1 MSELKNIQNINTY
14 YEILNQVLA
23 LLDSED
29 QQFIYL
35 TGAAGTGKTTLIER
49 VLEENALKK
58 IVVAP
63 TGVAALNI
71 GGSTINSAFRIGFD
85 TFPIIQESNDPRFK
99 KLLKNLELLIIDEIS
114 MVRAPMLDAIS
125 ETLKLHRNSNEPF
138 GGIHVLAC
146 GDLFQLPPVV
156 KDNEINL
163 IDEKY
168 ESVYFFSSKSFKEI
182 ENPAFFE
189 LTYSFR
195 QSEDENFYSLLNNI
209 RLGDDLTETISS
221 INRKCFNPDFESE
234 SSLII
239 TTRKYRAEQI
249 NDEMLNL
256 IDGPATSAA
265 AEEHGELNENDL
277 PAPRNLRI
285 KKDAKVM
292 FIKNDS
298 EGRWVN
304 GTIGVVTNCSDKK
317 GKFIRVRVGEEI
329 FKVKREE
336 WNKIKYVYDEYND
349 EMEEEIVSSFK
360 QFPLKLG
367 WAVTIHKAQGLT
379 LESCSIDLGDGAF
392 ATGQTYVA
400 LSRCKTLNSVN
411 LYQELKE
418 RDAMV
423 DSAIKDFHKKNF
435 SSYS

>member
-1 MSELKNIQNINTY
+1 MAKKKIVADENSFDDTLDQI
-14 YEILNQVLA
+14 VD
-23 LLDSED
+23 LLDSEE

-49 VLEENALKK
+49 VVEESDLRK

-85 TFPIIQESNDPRFK
+85 TFPVIQESNDPKFK
-99 KLLKNLELLIIDEIS
+99 KLLKKLELLIIDEIS

-125 ETLKLHRNSNEPF
+125 DSLKVHRNSSEPF

-156 KDNEINL
+156 KDHEVNA

-182 ENPAFFE
+182 KSPAFFE

-195 QSEDENFYSLLNNI
+195 QSEDENFYSLLNNV
-209 RLGDDLTETISS
+209 RLGEDLEDS
-221 INRKCFNPDFESE
+221 INKINASCFNPEFTNE

-249 NDEMLNL
+249 NEEMLNL
-256 IDGPATSAA
+256 IEGPATSAKS
-265 AEEHGELNENDL
+265 EEYGELNENDL

-285 KKDAKVM
+285 KQDAKVM

-304 GTIGVVTNCSDKK
+304 GTIGIVTNCSDKK
-317 GKFIRVRVGEEI
+317 RKFIRVQVGDDI

-336 WNKIKYVYDEYND
+336 WNKIKYV
-349 EMEEEIVSSFK
+349 
-360 QFPLKLG
+360 
-367 WAVTIHKAQGLT
+367 
-379 LESCSIDLGDGAF
+379 
-392 ATGQTYVA
+392 
-400 LSRCKTLNSVN
+400 
-411 LYQELKE
+411 
-418 RDAMV
+418 
-423 DSAIKDFHKKNF
+423 
-435 SSYS
+435 

>member
-14 YEILNQVLA
+14 DEILNQVLA

-168 ESVYFFSSKSFKEI
+168 ESVYFFSSNSFKEI

-304 GTIGVVTNCSDKK
+304 GTIGIVTNCSDKK
-317 GKFIRVRVGEEI
+317 GKFIRVQVGEEI

>member
-14 YEILNQVLA
+14 DEILNQVLA

-49 VLEENALKK
+49 VLEENTLKK

-304 GTIGVVTNCSDKK
+304 GTIGIVANCSDKK
-317 GKFIRVRVGEEI
+317 GKFIRVQVGEEI

-418 RDAMV
+418 RDALV

-435 SSYS
+435 NSYS

>member
-1 MSELKNIQNINTY
+1 MKDSKIKDEVKTFDSTLDQ
-14 YEILNQVLA
+14 ILE
-23 LLDSED
+23 LLDSD
-29 QQFIYL
+29 TQQFIYL

-49 VLEENALKK
+49 VLDENNLKK
-58 IVVAP
+58 MVVAP

-85 TFPIIQESNDPRFK
+85 IFPQIQESNDPRFK
-99 KLLKNLELLIIDEIS
+99 KLLKKLELLIIDEIS

-125 ETLKLHRNSNEPF
+125 ETLKLHRNSSEPF

-156 KDNEINL
+156 KDNEIDA

-168 ESVYFFSSKSFKEI
+168 ESVYFFSSNSFKEI
-182 ENPAFFE
+182 EAPAFFE

-195 QSEDENFYSLLNNI
+195 QSEDEDFYSLLNNI
-209 RLGDDLTETISS
+209 RLGENLSETINN
-221 INRKCFNPDFESE
+221 INKRCFNPEFENE

-239 TTRKYRAEQI
+239 TTRKYRADQI
-249 NDEMLNL
+249 NEAMLNE
-256 IDGPATSAA
+256 IDGPATSAKS
-265 AEEHGELNENDL
+265 EELGELNDNDL

-317 GKFIRVRVGEEI
+317 RKFLRVQVGDEI

-379 LESCSIDLGDGAF
+379 LESCSIDLGNGAF

-418 RDAMV
+418 RDALV
-423 DSAIKDFHKKNF
+423 DSAIKDFHKENF
-435 SSYS
+435 NSSA

>member
-1 MSELKNIQNINTY
+1 MKDSNIKDELKTFDNTLDQ
-14 YEILNQVLA
+14 ILE
-23 LLDSED
+23 LLDSD
-29 QQFIYL
+29 TQQFIYL
-35 TGAAGTGKTTLIER
+35 TGAAGTGKTTLIEK
-49 VLEENALKK
+49 VLEENNLKK

-85 TFPIIQESNDPRFK
+85 IFPQIQESNDPRFK
-99 KLLKNLELLIIDEIS
+99 KLLKKLELLIIDEIS

-125 ETLKLHRNSNEPF
+125 ETLKLHRNSSEPF

-156 KDNEINL
+156 KDNEIDA

-168 ESVYFFSSKSFKEI
+168 ESVYFFSSNSFKEI
-182 ENPAFFE
+182 EAPAFFE

-195 QSEDENFYSLLNNI
+195 QSEDEDFYSLLNNI
-209 RLGDDLTETISS
+209 RLGEKLSETINK
-221 INRKCFNPDFESE
+221 INKRCFNPEFENE

-239 TTRKYRAEQI
+239 TTRKYRADQI
-249 NDEMLNL
+249 NEAMLNE
-256 IDGPATSAA
+256 IDGPAISAKS
-265 AEEHGELNENDL
+265 EELGELNDNDL

-317 GKFIRVRVGEEI
+317 GRFLRVQVGDEI

-379 LESCSIDLGDGAF
+379 LESCSIDLGNGAF

-418 RDAMV
+418 RDALV
-423 DSAIKDFHKKNF
+423 DSAIKDFHKENF
-435 SSYS
+435 SSST

>member
-1 MSELKNIQNINTY
+1 
-14 YEILNQVLA
+14 
-23 LLDSED
+23 
-29 QQFIYL
+29 
-35 TGAAGTGKTTLIER
+35 
-49 VLEENALKK
+49 
-58 IVVAP
+58 
-63 TGVAALNI
+63 
-71 GGSTINSAFRIGFD
+71 
-85 TFPIIQESNDPRFK
+85 
-99 KLLKNLELLIIDEIS
+99 

-125 ETLKLHRNSNEPF
+125 ETLKLHRNSKEPF

-156 KDNEINL
+156 KENEVNI

-168 ESVYFFSSKSFKEI
+168 ESVYFFSADSFKEI
-182 ENPAFFE
+182 ASPKFFE

-195 QSEDENFYSLLNNI
+195 QSEDEDFYSLLNNV
-209 RLGDDLTETISS
+209 RLGKNLSETIKT
-221 INRKCFNPDFESE
+221 INRRCFNPEFENE

-239 TTRKYRAEQI
+239 TTRKYRADQI
-249 NDEMLNL
+249 NEEMLSL
-256 IDGPATSAA
+256 IEGPATSAKS
-265 AEEHGELNENDL
+265 EELGDLNENDL

-304 GTIGVVTNCSDKK
+304 GTIGIVTNCSDKK
-317 GKFIRVRVGEEI
+317 GRFLRVRVGDEI

-379 LESCSIDLGDGAF
+379 LESCSIDLGHGAF

-418 RDAMV
+418 RDALV
-423 DSAIKDFHKKNF
+423 DSAIKDFHEINF
-435 SSYS
+435 SS

>member
-1 MSELKNIQNINTY
+1 MTKSVDMDGISSFED
-14 YEILNQVLA
+14 VLGGVLD
-23 LLDSED
+23 LLDSDE

-35 TGAAGTGKTTLIER
+35 TGAAGTGKTTLIEK
-49 VLEENALKK
+49 VLDENNLKK

-85 TFPIIQESNDPRFK
+85 TFPVIQESNDPRFK
-99 KLLKNLELLIIDEIS
+99 KLLKKLELLIIDEIS

-125 ETLKLHRNSNEPF
+125 ETLKLYRNSEEPF

-156 KDNEINL
+156 KDHEVNA

-168 ESVYFFSSKSFKEI
+168 ESVYFFSSSSFKEI
-182 ENPAFFE
+182 KNPSFFE

-195 QSEDENFYSLLNNI
+195 QSEDKNFYSLLNNI
-209 RLGDDLTETISS
+209 RLGENLEDS
-221 INRKCFNPDFESE
+221 INQINRACFNPDFENE

-249 NDEMLNL
+249 NEEMLNF
-256 IDGPATSAA
+256 IEGPATSAKS
-265 AEEHGELNENDL
+265 EEFGEFNENDL
-277 PAPRNLRI
+277 PAPRNLRV
-285 KKDAKVM
+285 KKGAKVM

-304 GTIGVVTNCSDKK
+304 GTIGEVTNCSDKK
-317 GKFIRVRVGEEI
+317 GRFLRVQVGDDI
-329 FKVKREE
+329 YKVKREE
-336 WNKIKYVYDEYND
+336 WNKIKYIYDEYHD

-360 QFPLKLG
+360 QFPIKLG

-379 LESCSIDLGDGAF
+379 LDSCSIDLGMAHS
-392 ATGQTYVA
+392 QRVKLMLR
-400 LSRCKTLNSVN
+400 LSRCKTLNSLN
-411 LYQELKE
+411 LYQELKI

-423 DSAIKDFHKKNF
+423 DSAIKDFHKENF
-435 SSYS
+435 

>member
-1 MSELKNIQNINTY
+1 MRSPKINSEIRNFDNVLEQ
-14 YEILNQVLA
+14 ILE
-23 LLDSED
+23 LLDSD
-29 QQFIYL
+29 SQQFIYL
-35 TGAAGTGKTTLIER
+35 TGAAGTGKTTLIEK
-49 VLEENALKK
+49 VLDENNLKK
-58 IVVAP
+58 MVVAP

-85 TFPIIQESNDPRFK
+85 IFPKIQESNDPRFK
-99 KLLKNLELLIIDEIS
+99 KLLKKLELLIIDEIS

-125 ETLKLHRNSNEPF
+125 ETLKLHRNSNKPF

-156 KDNEINL
+156 KENEVNI

-168 ESVYFFSSKSFKEI
+168 ESVYFFSANSFQEI
-182 ENPAFFE
+182 DSPRFFE

-195 QSEDENFYSLLNNI
+195 QSEDEDFYSLLNNI
-209 RLGDDLTETISS
+209 RLGKNLSETIKT
-221 INRKCFNPDFESE
+221 INRRCFNPEFENE

-239 TTRKYRAEQI
+239 TTRKYRADQI
-249 NDEMLNL
+249 NEEMLNL
-256 IDGPATSAA
+256 IEGPATSAKS
-265 AEEHGELNENDL
+265 EELGDLNENDL

-317 GKFIRVRVGEEI
+317 GRFLRVQVGDEI

-379 LESCSIDLGDGAF
+379 LESCSIDLGHGAF

-400 LSRCKTLNSVN
+400 LSRCKTLNSVS

-418 RDAMV
+418 GDALV
-423 DSAIKDFHKKNF
+423 DSAIKDFHEKNF
-435 SSYS
+435 SS